1 MKCVWSEEWSE
12 NVRCLCVASDSFAFM
27 ITTFLNVLIICA
39 SMFKHVCVHD
49 MVSVQCQSVQWQ
61 SVRRMIFFFFLK
73 KNSFVDQSL
82 PKYKY
87 GM

>member
-1 MKCVWSEEWSE
+1 
-12 NVRCLCVASDSFAFM
+12 
-27 ITTFLNVLIICA
+27 
-39 SMFKHVCVHD
+39 MFKHVCVHD

-61 SVRRMIFFFFLK
+61 SVRRMIFIFFLK

>member
-1 MKCVWSEEWSE
+1 
-12 NVRCLCVASDSFAFM
+12 M

-61 SVRRMIFFFFLK
+61 SITLSGLNNNINETLNFGLIIAIDLEDC
-73 KNSFVDQSL
+73 N
-82 PKYKY
+82 
-87 GM
+87 G